1 MFNIL
6 DNILGETKQTKHIF
20 NLLNGL

>member
-1 MFNIL
+1 VKQ
-6 DNILGETKQTKHIF
+6 KQTKHIF